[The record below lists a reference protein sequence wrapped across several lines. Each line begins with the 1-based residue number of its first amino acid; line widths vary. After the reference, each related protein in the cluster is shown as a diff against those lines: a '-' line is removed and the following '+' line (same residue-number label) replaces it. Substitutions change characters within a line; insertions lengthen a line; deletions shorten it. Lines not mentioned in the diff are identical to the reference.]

1 MRDLLLLEVTV
12 AVEVWEAVGVVVE
25 VVVVTE
31 GDWEAVEGVDMFQAE
46 VEVAA

>member
-1 MRDLLLLEVTV
+1 VRDLLLLEVT
-12 AVEVWEAVGVVVE
+12 AAEEVWEVAGVVVE

-31 GDWEAVEGVDMFQAE
+31 EEWVAVEGVDMFQAE